1 MLQKYYKKYYS
12 NFLYTCQVSTRFA
25 HWPRRLAADGDG
37 GPAGI
42 GWRQFLLDNFTQIY
56 YDLGNMTEEDN
67 MELLTN
73 AGCDVIQG
81 YLFAKPMPKEAF
93 EAMPGSTDHLSMN
106 HREQGG

>member
-1 MLQKYYKKYYS
+1 
-12 NFLYTCQVSTRFA
+12 
-25 HWPRRLAADGDG
+25 
-37 GPAGI
+37 
-42 GWRQFLLDNFTQIY
+42 
-56 YDLGNMTEEDN
+56 MTEEDN
-67 MELLTN
+67 MELLAN

>member
-1 MLQKYYKKYYS
+1 MREYHVAVTGCDS
-12 NFLYTCQVSTRFA
+12 NSGTKDQPFRTISRAASLAMPGDRVIVPVSYT
-25 HWPRRLAADGDG
+25 HL
-37 GPAGI
+37 
-42 GWRQFLLDNFTQIY
+42 Y

>member
-1 MLQKYYKKYYS
+1 
-12 NFLYTCQVSTRFA
+12 
-25 HWPRRLAADGDG
+25 
-37 GPAGI
+37 
-42 GWRQFLLDNFTQIY
+42 
-56 YDLGNMTEEDN
+56 

-81 YLFAKPMPKEAF
+81 YLFAKTMPKEAF